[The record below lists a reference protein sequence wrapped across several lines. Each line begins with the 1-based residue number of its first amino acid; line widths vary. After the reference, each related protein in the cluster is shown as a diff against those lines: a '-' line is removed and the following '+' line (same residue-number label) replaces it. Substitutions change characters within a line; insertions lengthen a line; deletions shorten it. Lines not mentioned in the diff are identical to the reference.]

1 MKGNFM
7 NRSKIIGATALAS
20 VMAAGA
26 AHAEMAINGYF
37 AGTVSDNDGGGIA
50 STFSTNSIY
59 VSYSDSMDNGM
70 GVGLTMSVTAAGIK
84 TDVNFDTGMG
94 TIGLGIG
101 QDSAV
106 DSMDSNPACFS
117 LVNCWNVAFSGKG
130 GGAGVYDDG
139 DGVSGNSIAY
149 SNSMGGVSFKVTR
162 GMETASTAGTIG
174 TCISSGA
181 DGETPGIPV
190 STGNIL
196 PISAGMDCAT
206 QYNSGYTRLTGSD
219 STEGYEST
227 MSYAAKA
234 SIMGASIAAGVSQID
249 YKGST
254 TDKDPNFLTVGY
266 SIAGLNLG
274 YAVYDSDDGSEE
286 THMGVGTSVAGMDV
300 GVQFADR
307 DFTTDTDYMR
317 VSVNKGMGA
326 ASFGIDYLET
336 DVAGGT
342 ASDTDTWTFNYV
354 VGF

>member
-26 AHAEMAINGYF
+26 AHSEMAINGYF
-37 AGTVSDNDGGGIA
+37 AGTLTDNDGGGLA

-106 DSMDSNPACFS
+106 DGNDSNPACFS

-130 GGAGVYDDG
+130 GGTGVYDDG
-139 DGVSGNSIAY
+139 DSPSGNSIAY

-162 GMETASTAGTIG
+162 GMESATT
-174 TCISSGA
+174 
-181 DGETPGIPV
+181 DPV
-190 STGNIL
+190 
-196 PISAGMDCAT
+196 
-206 QYNSGYTRLTGSD
+206 
-219 STEGYEST
+219 
-227 MSYAAKA
+227 MSYAAKT

-249 YKGST
+249 YKAAAT
-254 TDKDPNFLTVGY
+254 ADKDPNFMTVGY

-326 ASFGIDYLET
+326 ASFGVDYLET
-336 DVAGGT
+336 DEAGGS
-342 ASDTDTWTFNYV
+342 ANDTDKWVFNYV

>member
-1 MKGNFM
+1 M

-26 AHAEMAINGYF
+26 AQAEMSISGYF
-37 AGTVSDNDGGGIA
+37 AGTVSDNDGGGVA

-106 DSMDSNPACFS
+106 DSFDSNPGCFS
-117 LVNCWNVAFSGKG
+117 LVNCWNVAISGKG
-130 GGAGVYDDG
+130 GAGGAYDDG
-139 DGVSGNSIAY
+139 DASSGNSIAY

-162 GMETASTAGTIG
+162 GME
-174 TCISSGA
+174 
-181 DGETPGIPV
+181 
-190 STGNIL
+190 
-196 PISAGMDCAT
+196 SAT
-206 QYNSGYTRLTGSD
+206 N
-219 STEGYEST
+219 EPT
-227 MSYAAKA
+227 MSYAAKT

-249 YKGST
+249 SKSG
-254 TDKDPNFLTVGY
+254 TDTDPSFVTVGY

-274 YAVYDSDDGSEE
+274 YAVYDSDGGSEE
-286 THMGVGTSVAGMDV
+286 TTMGVGTSVAGLDV
-300 GVQFADR
+300 GVQFAER
-307 DFTTDTDYMR
+307 DYTTDTDYMR

-326 ASFGIDYLET
+326 ASFGVDYLET
-336 DVAGGT
+336 DAEGSANDADKWV
-342 ASDTDTWTFNYV
+342 FNYV

>member
-1 MKGNFM
+1 MINYHMKGNFM

-26 AHAEMAINGYF
+26 AHSEMAINGYF
-37 AGTVSDNDGGGIA
+37 AGTLTDNDGGGLA
-50 STFSTNSIY
+50 STYSTNSIY

-139 DGVSGNSIAY
+139 DAVSGNSIAY
-149 SNSMGGVSFKVTR
+149 SNSVGGVSFKVTR
-162 GMETASTAGTIG
+162 GMETDSVAAVAASTATDPLTVG
-174 TCISSGA
+174 
-181 DGETPGIPV
+181 
-190 STGNIL
+190 
-196 PISAGMDCAT
+196 SAAV
-206 QYNSGYTRLTGSD
+206 
-219 STEGYEST
+219 EGYDAT
-227 MSYAAKA
+227 MSYAASA
-234 SIMGASIAAGVSQID
+234 SIMGATVKAGVTQID
-249 YKGST
+249 YKGTT

-307 DFTTDTDYMR
+307 DFTTDTD
-317 VSVNKGMGA
+317 
-326 ASFGIDYLET
+326 
-336 DVAGGT
+336 
-342 ASDTDTWTFNYV
+342 
-354 VGF
+354 

>member
-1 MKGNFM
+1 M
-7 NRSKIIGATALAS
+7 NRSKLIGATALAS
-20 VMAAGA
+20 VMTAGA
-26 AHAEMAINGYF
+26 AHSEMAINGYF
-37 AGTVSDNDGGGIA
+37 AGTLTDNDGGGLA

-106 DSMDSNPACFS
+106 DGMDSNPACFS

-139 DGVSGNSIAY
+139 DAVSGNSIAY

-162 GMETASTAGTIG
+162 GMETDSVAAVAGDATTNPLTVG
-174 TCISSGA
+174 
-181 DGETPGIPV
+181 
-190 STGNIL
+190 
-196 PISAGMDCAT
+196 SAA
-206 QYNSGYTRLTGSD
+206 
-219 STEGYEST
+219 TEGYDAT
-227 MSYAAKA
+227 MSFAAST
-234 SIMGASIAAGVSQID
+234 SIMGATVKAGVTQID
-249 YKGST
+249 YKGTT

-274 YAVYDSDDGSEE
+274 YAMYDSDDGSEE

-336 DVAGGT
+336 DEAGGS
-342 ASDTDTWTFNYV
+342 ANDTDKWVFNYV

>member
-1 MKGNFM
+1 M
-7 NRSKIIGATALAS
+7 NRSKLIGATALAS

-26 AHAEMAINGYF
+26 AHSEMAINGYF
-37 AGTVSDNDGGGIA
+37 AGTLTDNDGGGLA

-94 TIGLGIG
+94 TVGLGIG

-139 DGVSGNSIAY
+139 DAVSGNSIAY
-149 SNSMGGVSFKVTR
+149 SNSMGGISFKVTR
-162 GMETASTAGTIG
+162 GMETDSVAAVAADSTA
-174 TCISSGA
+174 
-181 DGETPGIPV
+181 D
-190 STGNIL
+190 
-196 PISAGMDCAT
+196 PIVVGSAA
-206 QYNSGYTRLTGSD
+206 
-219 STEGYEST
+219 TEGYDAT
-227 MSYAAKA
+227 MSFAAKG
-234 SIMGASIAAGVSQID
+234 SIMGATIAAGVTQID

-336 DVAGGT
+336 DEAGGS
-342 ASDTDTWTFNYV
+342 ANDTDKWVFNYV